1 MTSTLTSYV
10 PRGTRLLLLSAFL
23 STVPLG
29 YLIVVV
35 PLYLARIGLEA
46 TLIGAMFS
54 VSGAVAAVLVAVS
67 GLFADRWGRRR
78 FLLVGTVLP
87 AASYAIFAAT
97 TDVPWLFAAS
107 LLGGVGI
114 ANGAAGALTIA
125 TYDALLADHTTEA
138 TRTRVFAASGA
149 IWTTAVAAG
158 SICAGMPE
166 LIARSF
172 PGLDLLATYRLP
184 YLAMI
189 VLTVTAGVALIP
201 IQDDPEVRAARQA
214 SGWWPTRSRRPIA
227 VYSVAI
233 GLTGFGLGIAVQLL
247 PLWYRI
253 RFGVNEADLG
263 PWYAAGQVASFATV
277 ALIPY
282 LERRLGA
289 PLSILGAFTGAA
301 VALALIVVAPTFPI
315 AATFHVVRSFLT
327 NLAWPFHQSLLM
339 TSTAPEERATAV
351 GTGFAI
357 WGATNAIGPL
367 AAGAL
372 LAAGLFSV
380 PLLVGALM
388 YVLGGLVFGIGF
400 RRWVLVPARGTDG
413 RP

>member
-1 MTSTLTSYV
+1 MRSVLATYV
-10 PRGTRLLLLSAFL
+10 PQGTRLLLLSAFL

-35 PLYLARIGLEA
+35 PLYLARVGLDA

-54 VSGAVAAVLVAVS
+54 VSGAIAAVLVAVS
-67 GLFADRWGRRR
+67 GIFADRWGRRR

-87 AASYAIFAAT
+87 VASYAIFATT
-97 TDVPWLFAAS
+97 TDVPWLFGAS

-149 IWTTAVAAG
+149 IWTTAVAVG
-158 SICAGMPE
+158 SICAGTPE
-166 LIARSF
+166 LLARLF
-172 PGLDLLATYRLP
+172 PALDALANYRLP

-189 VLTVTAGVALIP
+189 ALTIAAGAALVP

-214 SGWWPTRSRRPIA
+214 SGWWPRRSRRPIA
-227 VYSVAI
+227 VYSIAI
-233 GLTGFGLGIAVQLL
+233 GLVGFGLGIAVQLL

-253 RFGVNEADLG
+253 RFGVNEGDLG
-263 PWYAAGQVASFATV
+263 PWYAAGQVASFVTV

-282 LERRLGA
+282 LERRFGA
-289 PLSILGAFTGAA
+289 PLSILAAFSGAA
-301 VALALIVVAPTFPI
+301 VSLALIVVAPTFPI
-315 AATFHVVRSFLT
+315 AAAFHVVRSFLT

-339 TSTAPEERATAV
+339 TATVPEERATAV
-351 GTGFAI
+351 GTGFAV
-357 WGATNAIGPL
+357 WGATSAIGPL

-380 PLLVGALM
+380 PLLIGAVM
-388 YVLGGLVFGIGF
+388 YVMGGLVFGIGF
-400 RRWVLVPARGTDG
+400 RRGFVARPLNDPT
-413 RP
+413 